1 MPSQEGDMARRTV
14 DISVIGIVALCAAAH
29 AQVGPP
35 MGESWSAPASVQT
48 PQVEPGA
55 QAQPQPPTAQTQP
68 VRAAERRELPAES
81 SMPLMA
87 PAESA
92 TPEGSSGAATGSGWA
107 RSLASVALVLGLI
120 LVLAAAIRF
129 LSRRSGAVAA
139 MIGPGGRAPSG
150 VLEVLARYPVGRGQV
165 FVLLRIDRRIL
176 LLSQTMAGKSAGFTT
191 LAQFDEPDE
200 VAAIL
205 RQTRDEASESISSRF
220 RQAMERFQA
229 SEGDGVERGEIIE
242 VGPRGEPVGESR
254 GLFA

>member
-1 MPSQEGDMARRTV
+1 MARRTV
-14 DISVIGIVALCAAAH
+14 DISVLGIVALCATLAH

-35 MGESWSAPASVQT
+35 VGEPWSAQAAVQASQLQQRPEDPAVD
-48 PQVEPGA
+48 
-55 QAQPQPPTAQTQP
+55 QPSRT
-68 VRAAERRELPAES
+68 AERRALPAES

-87 PAESA
+87 PAEPVS
-92 TPEGSSGAATGSGWA
+92 PDGSSTAVSGGGWA

-129 LSRRSGAVAA
+129 LSRRSGSVAA

-176 LLSQTMAGKSAGFTT
+176 LLSQSMTGKGAGFTT

-205 RQTRDEASESISSRF
+205 RQTRDEASESISARF
-220 RQAMERFQA
+220 RQAMERFQTT
-229 SEGDGVERGEIIE
+229 EDGVERGEIIE
-242 VGPRGEPVGESR
+242 VGPRGEPLPKAR